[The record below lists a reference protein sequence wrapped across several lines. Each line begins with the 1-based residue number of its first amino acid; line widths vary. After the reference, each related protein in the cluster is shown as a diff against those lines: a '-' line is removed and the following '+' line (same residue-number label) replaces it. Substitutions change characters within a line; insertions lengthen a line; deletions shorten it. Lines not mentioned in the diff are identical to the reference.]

1 MFARKRTSVLRCCS
15 FSCGAKLAKT
25 LSCVSRVFA
34 TFRSNPYSPLQKN
47 VFSPGMRCSP
57 SRLMRRP
64 LKTDASSSPK
74 SSPTTATIETSLK
87 NEAAT
92 EKYVAEPPMQRST
105 LPNGVCMAS
114 NATLPTTRMPIE
126 PSLDVFA
133 DDRREIVLHLPRDAR
148 RIGDD
153 RVLQRAGAAAGPLAL
168 RHARHARA
176 QDPLRHLRVRAQHGE
191 NRLD

>member
-47 VFSPGMRCSP
+47 VFSPDTRCRP

-74 SSPTTATIETSLK
+74 SSPTTATIDTSLK

-105 LPNGVCMAS
+105 LPNGVSSAS

-133 DDRREIVLHLPRDAR
+133 DDRREIVLHLRRDAR
-148 RIGDD
+148 GIGDD
-153 RVLQRAGAAAGPLAL
+153 RVLERGRARTSAL
-168 RHARHARA
+168 PPRHARHGRA
-176 QDPLRHLRVRAQHGE
+176 EDLLRHLGIRAQH
-191 NRLD
+191 